1 MGLKTYFRKPG
12 KDAQSPTEKG
22 EDIPPTP
29 TTPACYTPRSRES
42 AGLEGIPMQRLN
54 DAKCDVMV
62 NHVWSEQAKLLW
74 NIGNDDEGV
83 VIKKSRGQYVTQTGW
98 FPGSSPGTKCQGMF
112 LTTVFKIL

>member
-1 MGLKTYFRKPG
+1 MGLKSYFRKPG

-22 EDIPPTP
+22 EDIPPAP

-62 NHVWSEQAKLLW
+62 NHVWSQQAKLLW

-83 VIKKSRGQYVTQTGW
+83 VIKKSRGQYVCCPPDLRRPDG
-98 FPGSSPGTKCQGMF
+98 F
-112 LTTVFKIL
+112 LEAVQALNVKVCS